1 MSKTFI
7 VAELSA
13 NHGHKLEVA
22 LESVRAAKEAG
33 ADAVKIQTYT
43 ADTITLNCDADDF
56 KVKGTL
62 WDGRTLYDLYQEA
75 YTPWE
80 WHQAIFDEA
89 KKCGLICFSTPFDK
103 TAVDFLENLGNP
115 IMKIASFEIT
125 DIPLIE
131 YAAKKGKPMVISTGI
146 AMPED
151 IELAVKTCKEAGN
164 DDITLLKCT
173 SSYPAPIE
181 DANLMTMVDMK
192 QRYGV
197 KVGLSDHTM
206 GYDVAVAA
214 VALGATLVEKHFILD
229 RSIGGPDAAFSME
242 IGEFAAMVKA
252 IRNAEKA
259 LGNVVYPT
267 DPSKI
272 KGREFSRSL
281 YVAEDIKAGEIF
293 TEENVR
299 SVRPGFGLH
308 PKYLLEILGKSSA
321 RDIKMGE
328 RLSIDMV
335 SNYFKK
341 KDNI

>member
-1 MSKTFI
+1 MSKTFV

-103 TAVDFLENLGNP
+103 TAVDFLEDIGNP

-151 IELAVKTCKEAGN
+151 IELAVKTCKDAGN

-181 DANLMTMVDMK
+181 DANLKTMVDMK
-192 QRYGV
+192 ERYGV
-197 KVGLSDHTM
+197 KVGLSDHTI

-242 IGEFAAMVKA
+242 IGEFAAMVKS
-252 IRNAEKA
+252 IRNVEKA
-259 LGNVVYPT
+259 IGEVVYPT

-272 KGREFSRSL
+272 KGREFCRSL
-281 YVAEDIKAGEIF
+281 YVAEDIKAGDVI
-293 TEENVR
+293 TEKNVR
-299 SVRPGFGLH
+299 SVRPGFGAH
-308 PKYLLEILGKSSA
+308 PKYLPEILGKAVNKDVEKGSRFSLE
-321 RDIKMGE
+321 IMGD
-328 RLSIDMV
+328 L
-335 SNYFKK
+335 
-341 KDNI
+341 

>member
-22 LESVRAAKEAG
+22 LESVRAAKETG
-33 ADAVKIQTYT
+33 ADAIKIQTYT
-43 ADTITLNCDADDF
+43 ADTITLNCDSDDF
-56 KVKGTL
+56 KVKGTI

-89 KKCGLICFSTPFDK
+89 MKCGLICFSTPFDK
-103 TAVDFLENLGNP
+103 TAVDFLEDLGNP
-115 IMKIASFEIT
+115 IIKIASFEIT

-151 IELAVKTCKEAGN
+151 IELVVKTCKDAGN

-181 DANLMTMVDMK
+181 EANLMTMVDLK
-192 QRYGV
+192 ERYGV

-242 IGEFAAMVKA
+242 KDEFTAMVKA
-252 IRNAEKA
+252 IRNVEKA
-259 LGNVVYPT
+259 LGDVFYPT
-267 DPSKI
+267 DPSKV

-281 YVAEDIKAGEIF
+281 YVAENMKVGDVI
-293 TEENVR
+293 TEQNVR

-308 PKYLLEILGKSSA
+308 PKYLPEILGKKVN
-321 RDIKMGE
+321 RGLVKGE
-328 RLSIDMV
+328 RFSLKMI
-335 SNYFKK
+335 Y
-341 KDNI
+341 

>member
-43 ADTITLNCDADDF
+43 ADTITINCDADDF

-103 TAVDFLENLGNP
+103 TAVDFLEDLGNP

-151 IELAVKTCKEAGN
+151 IELAVKTCKDTGN

-192 QRYGV
+192 ECYGV

-229 RSIGGPDAAFSME
+229 RSIGGPDAAFSMDIE
-242 IGEFAAMVKA
+242 EFAAMVKS
-252 IRNAEKA
+252 IRNVEKA
-259 LGNVVYPT
+259 IGRVIYPT

-281 YVAEDIKAGEIF
+281 YVAEDVIAGDVV
-293 TEENVR
+293 TEKNVR

-308 PKYLLEILGKSSA
+308 PKYLAALTGKKFVEPCS
-321 RDIKMGE
+321 KGE
-328 RLSIDMV
+328 RFSMALV
-335 SNYFKK
+335 EE
-341 KDNI
+341 

>member
-1 MSKTFI
+1 MMSRTFI

-22 LESVRAAKEAG
+22 LASVRAAKEAG

-43 ADTITLNCDADDF
+43 ADTITLNSNANDF
-56 KVKGTL
+56 RVKGTL

-89 KKCGLICFSTPFDK
+89 KKCGLVCFSTPFDK

-115 IMKIASFEIT
+115 ICKIASFEIT
-125 DIPLIE
+125 DTPLIE
-131 YAAKKGKPMVISTGI
+131 HAAKKGKPMVISTGI
-146 AMPED
+146 ALPED
-151 IELAVKTCKEAGN
+151 IGLAVETCRKAGN
-164 DDITLLKCT
+164 KDITLLKCT

-214 VALGATLVEKHFILD
+214 VALGATMVEKHFIID
-229 RSIGGPDAAFSME
+229 RSIGGPDAAFSMVKD
-242 IGEFAAMVKA
+242 EFATMVKS
-252 IRNAEKA
+252 IRNVEKA
-259 LGNVVYPT
+259 LGEVKYPT

-281 YVAEDIKAGEIF
+281 YVAQPMKKGDVI

-299 SVRPGFGLH
+299 SVRPGYGLH
-308 PKYLLEILGKSSA
+308 PKYLSELIGRKVNCDLEVGDRMSW
-321 RDIKMGE
+321 DVVE
-328 RLSIDMV
+328 
-335 SNYFKK
+335 FK
-341 KDNI
+341 

>member
-1 MSKTFI
+1 MNKTFI

-13 NHGHKLEVA
+13 NHGQNLDVA
-22 LESVRAAKEAG
+22 LESVRIAKEVG

-89 KKCGLICFSTPFDK
+89 NKCGIVCFSTPFDK
-103 TAVDFLENLGNP
+103 KAVDFLEDLGNP

-131 YAAKKGKPMVISTGI
+131 YAGKKGKPMVISTGI

-151 IELAVKTCKEAGN
+151 IELAIRTCKDAGN

-181 DANLMTMVDMK
+181 DANLMTMLDMK

-197 KVGLSDHTM
+197 KVGLSDHTL
-206 GYDVAVAA
+206 GYDVAIAA
-214 VALGATLVEKHFILD
+214 VALGATVIEKHFILD

-242 IGEFAAMVKA
+242 KDEFAAMVKA
-252 IRNAEKA
+252 IRNVEIA

-267 DPSKI
+267 NPSKI
-272 KGREFSRSL
+272 KGREFRRSL
-281 YVAEDIKAGEIF
+281 YVAEDVKAGDLV
-293 TEENVR
+293 TEQNVR
-299 SVRPGFGLH
+299 SVRPGYGLH
-308 PKYLLEILGKSSA
+308 PKYLPSVLGQHF
-321 RDIKMGE
+321 IKDCEKGE
-328 RLSIDMV
+328 RFELGLI
-335 SNYFKK
+335 
-341 KDNI
+341 

>member
-89 KKCGLICFSTPFDK
+89 KKCGLVCFSTPFDK
-103 TAVDFLENLGNP
+103 TAVDFLEDFGNP

-146 AMPED
+146 AMPDD
-151 IELAVKTCKEAGN
+151 IELAVKTCKDAGN
-164 DDITLLKCT
+164 NDITLLKCT

-229 RSIGGPDAAFSME
+229 RAIGGPDAAFSME
-242 IGEFAAMVKA
+242 IGEFAAMVKS
-252 IRNAEKA
+252 IRNVEKA
-259 LGNVVYPT
+259 IGKVTYP
-267 DPSKI
+267 DNPLKI

-281 YVAEDIKAGEIF
+281 YVAEDVNAGDLV
-293 TEENVR
+293 TEQNVR
-299 SVRPGFGLH
+299 SVRPGYGLH
-308 PKYLLEILGKSSA
+308 TRFFKGLLGK
-321 RDIKMGE
+321 RFVRGCKKGE
-328 RLSIDMV
+328 RMSLNLIED
-335 SNYFKK
+335 
-341 KDNI
+341 